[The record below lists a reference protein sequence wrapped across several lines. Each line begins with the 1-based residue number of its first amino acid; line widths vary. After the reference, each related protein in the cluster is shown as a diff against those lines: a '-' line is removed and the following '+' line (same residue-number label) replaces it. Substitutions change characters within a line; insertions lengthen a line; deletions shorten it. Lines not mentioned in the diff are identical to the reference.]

1 MAIIKQIIVY
11 SLIFPNFL
19 TSGHLTVILYTP
31 MIVQNNRAKKQIVK
45 LYFRFLKSYFTA
57 LILHPSKPLSHHVTC
72 GDWSRCS
79 GECLTHDGCQPTCL

>member
-31 MIVQNNRAKKQIVK
+31 MIVQNNQNG
-45 LYFRFLKSYFTA
+45 LKNRLLSYISGSLN
-57 LILHPSKPLSHHVTC
+57 LILSH
-72 GDWSRCS
+72 
-79 GECLTHDGCQPTCL
+79 

>member
-31 MIVQNNRAKKQIVK
+31 MIVQNNQNYCCPLK
-45 LYFRFLKSYFTA
+45 LFEPKN
-57 LILHPSKPLSHHVTC
+57 
-72 GDWSRCS
+72 
-79 GECLTHDGCQPTCL
+79 